1 MFLNMKKVFLTGL
14 LVFLV
19 AAIAGYF
26 IAAVSGLL
34 PPFPSRLPF
43 SKDPEPDQQQK
54 ILVILVD
61 DLKSSNQVVESIW
74 MVYHYPE
81 SQPTLVFLPVYSL
94 REQSTHPQIQAEY
107 KFNFLKNLSPEFRD
121 SLEETY
127 NLQWDKYL
135 VLDNMVFSQII
146 QLVTGK
152 KAPKVLAQ
160 TPNQEKPAD
169 YQSVVLKY
177 VKAYCSAVKSGKPD
191 PELNDDWK
199 LITDEFW
206 TNIPQAQIADS
217 WLWFIEHPQKIPCNI
232 ISSK

>member
-1 MFLNMKKVFLTGL
+1 MFQNMKKVLLTGL

-19 AAIAGYF
+19 AVIAGYF

-43 SKDPEPDQQQK
+43 SKNPEPDQQQK

-61 DLKSSNQVVESIW
+61 DFKSANPMVESIW

-81 SQPTLVFLPVYSL
+81 SQPALVFLPVYSL
-94 REQSTHPQIQAEY
+94 REQSAHPQIQAE
-107 KFNFLKNLSPEFRD
+107 FNINFLKKLSPEFQN

-127 NLQWDKYL
+127 NLQWDKFL
-135 VLDNMVFSQII
+135 VLDNMILSKII
-146 QLVTGK
+146 KLVTGK

-177 VKAYCSAVKSGKPD
+177 VKAYCSTVKSGKSD
-191 PELNDDWK
+191 PALYDDWK
-199 LITDEFW
+199 LITEEFK
-206 TNIPQAQIADS
+206 TNIPQEQLADS
-217 WLWFIEHPQKIPCNI
+217 WLWFKEHPQKIPCNI
-232 ISSK
+232 VSNK